1 MATGQRLANIERF
14 GLWESPCGLA
24 FFEPM
29 LEGDEAFYR
38 ELCLGAVIQGICL
51 RVGTIFYA
59 CAFEGDTG
67 KLMVD

>member
-1 MATGQRLANIERF
+1 VGIAV
-14 GLWESPCGLA
+14 A

-38 ELCLGAVIQGICL
+38 ELCLGAIIQGIRL